1 MPRHSLAISKE
12 RAALMRMLIELT
24 RAVRDSIDPEIS
36 MDGDLCLVCEA
47 VLLGHAEGRALTA
60 TEIANYL
67 DMPRPSVHRRLD
79 RLIELEVIV
88 RSGDVYYLEPDRAKN
103 VPHLKHFIEISQRAF
118 AVLGPYLASK
128 TDASKKI

>member
-1 MPRHSLAISKE
+1 
-12 RAALMRMLIELT
+12 
-24 RAVRDSIDPEIS
+24 
-36 MDGDLCLVCEA
+36 MDGNLCLVCEA

-79 RLIELEVIV
+79 RLIELEMIV
-88 RSGDVYYLEPDRAKN
+88 RTGDQYYLEPDRAKN
-103 VPHLKHFIEISQRAF
+103 VPHLKRFVEISERAF

-128 TDASKKI
+128 MDTGKKI